1 MNPSQVLSAGL
12 VQLSIKYNQN
22 GPFSATKYTPK
33 KTVFINTGMFSL
45 FVATHDACRYSNT
58 DVDTSSSKVIKVS
71 SCISHSKTMRDKPAG
86 KCSAAA
92 GEKPTTEIQGI
103 LNDFTRTE

>member
-33 KTVFINTGMFSL
+33 ITVFINTGMFSL
-45 FVATHDACRYSNT
+45 IVATLDACCYSNT
-58 DVDTSSSKVIKVS
+58 DVDTEVAVKWSKLLHASPIA
-71 SCISHSKTMRDKPAG
+71 KP
-86 KCSAAA
+86 
-92 GEKPTTEIQGI
+92 
-103 LNDFTRTE
+103 